1 MGLLS
6 KFEGKM
12 EDTVEGAADRM
23 GAAPLSPVQIAKKAE
38 KQMRR
43 ESYWYRI
50 WSFTDA
56 LDVTSLYLGRVNA
69 SWEPVK
75 RYDWSR
81 AVLVFDAGKVQA
93 QWRSRRFETPESL
106 ADAWIGNIQMD

>member
-1 MGLLS
+1 MNRIDAEIR
-6 KFEGKM
+6 FM
-12 EDTVEGAADRM
+12 DAAERR
-23 GAAPLSPVQIAKKAE
+23 
-38 KQMRR
+38 MRR
-43 ESYWYRI
+43 ESFWYRI
-50 WSFTDA
+50 WSFSDA
-56 LDVTSLYLGRVNA
+56 SDATSLYLGRVNA
-69 SWEPVK
+69 SWRPVK

>member
-1 MGLLS
+1 MDRIDAEIR
-6 KFEGKM
+6 F
-12 EDTVEGAADRM
+12 AD
-23 GAAPLSPVQIAKKAE
+23 AVE

-56 LDVTSLYLGRVNA
+56 LDVTSLYPGRVNA

-81 AVLVFDAGKVQA
+81 AVLVSGA
-93 QWRSRRFETPESL
+93 WPMHRSGIFRWIERRES
-106 ADAWIGNIQMD
+106 

>member
-1 MGLLS
+1 MNRIDAEIR
-6 KFEGKM
+6 FV
-12 EDTVEGAADRM
+12 DAVERR
-23 GAAPLSPVQIAKKAE
+23 
-38 KQMRR
+38 MRR
-43 ESYWYRI
+43 ESYWYRV

-69 SWEPVK
+69 SEKPAR

-93 QWRSRRFETPESL
+93 QWRGRRFGTPESL
-106 ADAWIGNIQMD
+106 ADAWIRHVLLEHR